1 MERKCFR
8 EFFKGSNRVNFRKL
22 CKNEPFIL
30 HMAVSG
36 SDVLECFEEV
46 PVKKKATQCPG
57 NIFTLK
63 IKSFFFFLGD
73 YNLELHC
80 FFM

>member
-8 EFFKGSNRVNFRKL
+8 EFFKGSNRVNFRIL

-36 SDVLECFEEV
+36 SDVLECSEEV
-46 PVKKKATQCPG
+46 PVKKKATQCLWEYFYIE
-57 NIFTLK
+57 N
-63 IKSFFFFLGD
+63 
-73 YNLELHC
+73 
-80 FFM
+80 